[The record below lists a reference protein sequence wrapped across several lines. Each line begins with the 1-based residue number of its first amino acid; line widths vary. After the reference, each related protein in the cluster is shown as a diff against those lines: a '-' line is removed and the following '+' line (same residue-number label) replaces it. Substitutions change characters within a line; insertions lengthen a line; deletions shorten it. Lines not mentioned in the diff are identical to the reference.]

1 MNSALTPASTSAT
14 AHPSPSQVPVPGRS
28 EPALWVLRLGY
39 AGLAPFVIGAL
50 TVWLVSHDLT
60 PFAMLGLAAYAA
72 VIASFLGGIYWG
84 LAMREGQASPL
95 FPFVWGVVP
104 SLVAAVAVI
113 MPPWAGLVVLGFLLI
128 ACYLVDRKQYR
139 LFHMNGWLTLRF
151 RLTVVASLCCFLGAS
166 GV

>member
-1 MNSALTPASTSAT
+1 MPLSSPAFWGAFTGGWPCAT
-14 AHPSPSQVPVPGRS
+14 VRP
-28 EPALWVLRLGY
+28 
-39 AGLAPFVIGAL
+39 
-50 TVWLVSHDLT
+50 
-60 PFAMLGLAAYAA
+60 
-72 VIASFLGGIYWG
+72 
-84 LAMREGQASPL
+84 SPL

-151 RLTVVASLCCFLGAS
+151 RLTIVASLCCFLGAS